1 MVKAENGGASVP
13 FDKTGKSFLPL
24 VLALAAGLILLEGCG
39 RGRVYIGVREASAQK
54 DTGAGLQAH
63 LFYDKTESMGGFTV
77 GGDNS
82 NYVKTLAGLWNVVT
96 DTVSGGDFAFYEYG
110 DAKINLVDPSIAQRV
125 QREAWRPAFY
135 GDRDYS
141 RGTEIQKNDEKPFQS
156 LVEYTGVLMR
166 ENRGAEQLYVAFTD
180 LYEPA
185 GNYKAF
191 SDFFVNAFANGLSGA
206 LFVIDATFR
215 GYIHRLDPVYP
226 ENSIWVQGESIF
238 FIFAAGSPDLMAGFY
253 EKLREELENRSLSS
267 PPNSVLFVIEPGEES
282 GLWKPG
288 ATVVAQ
294 NERRFNREENRF
306 ARINLRPPR
315 STRELG
321 LFEWTPVEG
330 GYALEPAKVEAYNL
344 LGKAGSRYF
353 AGIPGAV
360 IERGA
365 FDYTIELHP
374 AYTAARG
381 AKIKP
386 GDLSTFGSSSPN
398 LFGGQVFSDGDVP
411 DGPDKNSS
419 CRLFFSIDI
428 ATGSLAN
435 GVWRLAYRL
444 LPIAKVPPWISE
456 KSTPNRADLNGN
468 PQGKV
473 LNLEPMYKN
482 IVASYNE
489 ALKDAKRG
497 IWADTVYFIKN

>member
-1 MVKAENGGASVP
+1 MSRWINKIR
-13 FDKTGKSFLPL
+13 KSFLPL
-24 VLALAAGLILLEGCG
+24 LIALAASSILLEGCG
-39 RGRVYIGVREASAQK
+39 RGRVVTGVRESPGPDPA
-54 DTGAGLQAH
+54 AGLEAH

-82 NYVKTLAGLWNVVT
+82 NYVKTLAGLWDIVT
-96 DTVSGGDFAFYEYG
+96 DTASGGKLAFYEYG
-110 DAKINLVDPSIAQRV
+110 DAKINLVDPSIVHRV

-135 GDRDYS
+135 GDRDYN
-141 RGTEIQKNDEKPFQS
+141 RGTEIRKNDEKPFQS
-156 LVEYTGVLMR
+156 LVEYTGTLMR

-191 SDFFVNAFANGLSGA
+191 SDFFANAFANGLSGA
-206 LFVIDATFR
+206 LFVIDAEFR

-226 ENSIWVQGESIF
+226 ENSIRVQGESVF

-253 EKLREELENRSLSS
+253 EKLRGELENRSLSS
-267 PPNSVLFVIEPGEES
+267 PPRSAFFVIDPGKESRLWEPGGTE
-282 GLWKPG
+282 
-288 ATVVAQ
+288 VAQ
-294 NERRFNREENRF
+294 NERRLNSAENRF
-306 ARINLRPPR
+306 ARVNLRPPR

-321 LFEWTPVEG
+321 LFEWVPAEG
-330 GYALEPAKVEAYNL
+330 GYALEPAKIEAYNL

-353 AGIPGAV
+353 AGIPGIV
-360 IERGA
+360 IDGDA
-365 FDYTIELHP
+365 FDYTIELDP

-381 AKIKP
+381 TKIKP
-386 GDLSTFGSSSPN
+386 GEVSAFSSSPSS
-398 LFGGQVFSDGDVP
+398 LFSGQVFSGGDIP
-411 DGPDKNSS
+411 DGLGGSSS

-428 ATGSLAN
+428 VSGSLTN

-444 LPIAKVPPWISE
+444 LPIAKVPVWISE
-456 KSTPNRADLNGN
+456 KSTPNRAALSGN

-489 ALKDAKRG
+489 AMKGTKRG
-497 IWADTVYFIKN
+497 IRAGAIYLIKR